1 MGGQPREEAPFQM
14 TEVTMPTIPEIL
26 EIAARYP
33 TNMAD
38 AMFAACVEKAAETS
52 DAAPRKDEGSADD
65 GS

>member
-1 MGGQPREEAPFQM
+1 
-14 TEVTMPTIPEIL
+14 MPTIPEIL

-38 AMFAACVEKAAETS
+38 AMFAACMEKAAETS
-52 DAAPRKDEGSADD
+52 DAPPQTDEGSADD

>member
-1 MGGQPREEAPFQM
+1 
-14 TEVTMPTIPEIL
+14 MPTITEIL

-52 DAAPRKDEGSADD
+52 DAAPCKDERSADD
-65 GS
+65 DS

>member
-1 MGGQPREEAPFQM
+1 
-14 TEVTMPTIPEIL
+14 MPTIPEIL

-38 AMFAACVEKAAETS
+38 AMFVACMEKAAETS
-52 DAAPRKDEGSADD
+52 DAAPRKDERSADD